1 MVNAMTESNHLIGT
15 IRKTALI
22 FALPPETAEAT
33 SERIGGLLAEGKRV
47 FSVHCQRPETVDR
60 IAAAATAAGDAA
72 LIGACGVT
80 DSNTARAAILS
91 GADFISTPY
100 LDMNTVRLCHRYAKV
115 CIPGAL
121 SVTEVLQAIESGCGL
136 VGLYPAQLFGPK
148 LLKAVKGPLPQAN
161 LVPCGGIEEPDA
173 LQWLQAGAAAVEVTL
188 AAGPPAAGR

>member
-72 LIGACGVT
+72 LIGHA
-80 DSNTARAAILS
+80 
-91 GADFISTPY
+91 
-100 LDMNTVRLCHRYAKV
+100 
-115 CIPGAL
+115 
-121 SVTEVLQAIESGCGL
+121 E
-136 VGLYPAQLFGPK
+136 
-148 LLKAVKGPLPQAN
+148 
-161 LVPCGGIEEPDA
+161 
-173 LQWLQAGAAAVEVTL
+173 
-188 AAGPPAAGR
+188 